1 MPLPQRVSQPT
12 RDTLATQF
20 STNYG
25 DGPSAQVLADIS
37 ADRQRLPRFMVRSQ
51 LRKVSDLYTPAAA
64 TLDGDVVRGVT
75 PIADGATDTITE
87 TVAGVPKSLTYSFVN
102 TGNTLFTIDDFVAGA
117 QTNCTVSIDAVWLVG
132 QPSIGVDGGIVATSE
147 SAESPVVAP
156 VSGTLNV
163 DVTVTPT
170 AAGAW
175 SFTLSTPTNV
185 VAKNPYNWTVDGTA
199 VAAAPEMDV
208 LVGVNPLAN
217 GGTDTVAGTI
227 EGIDTVH
234 SYIIDNTGGLPLTL
248 AAPVLD
254 NFVNCTAVVST
265 PLTSP
270 VAEFGTTGFSVTVTP
285 TAAGAWS
292 YTVSVANNDSDENPY
307 DWTVDGVA
315 AVAASE
321 MDVLV
326 GVAPLA
332 SGGTDTVLGTTNGV
346 LTPQTYTINNTG
358 NVDLTFAA
366 AVISNLVNCTAVV
379 STPAVSPIA
388 AAGTDDLIIDI
399 TPTAAGAWSFDVSIA
414 NNDADENP
422 YTWTTDGVA
431 A

>member
-25 DGPSAQVLADIS
+25 GGPSAQALADIS

-147 SAESPVVAP
+147 SAESPVVTP

-208 LVGVNPLAN
+208 LVGVAPLAN
-217 GGTDTVAGTI
+217 GGNDNVPGLTAGVGAPRTYTI
-227 EGIDTVH
+227 
-234 SYIIDNTGGLPLTL
+234 NNAGGVNLTFS
-248 AAPVLD
+248 AAVLD
-254 NFVNCTAVVST
+254 NFVNCTA
-265 PLTSP
+265 
-270 VAEFGTTGFSVTVTP
+270 TVT
-285 TAAGAWS
+285 
-292 YTVSVANNDSDENPY
+292 
-307 DWTVDGVA
+307 
-315 AVAASE
+315 
-321 MDVLV
+321 
-326 GVAPLA
+326 
-332 SGGTDTVLGTTNGV
+332 
-346 LTPQTYTINNTG
+346 
-358 NVDLTFAA
+358 
-366 AVISNLVNCTAVV
+366 
-379 STPAVSPIA
+379 TPAVSPIA
-388 AAGTDDLIIDI
+388 AFGTDDLIVEI
-399 TPTAAGAWSFDVSIA
+399 TPTVAGAWSFTVSIA
-414 NNDADENP
+414 NNDSNENP
-422 YTWTTDGVA
+422 YAWTVDGTAV
-431 A
+431 